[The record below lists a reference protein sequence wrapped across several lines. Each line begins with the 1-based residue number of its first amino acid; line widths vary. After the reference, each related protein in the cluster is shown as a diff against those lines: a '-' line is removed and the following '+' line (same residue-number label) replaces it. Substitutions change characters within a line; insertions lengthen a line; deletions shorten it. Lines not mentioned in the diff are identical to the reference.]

1 MSVQNILN
9 QTALIAGGTLIREG
23 VYGGAGAISA
33 GGRSVKFSYA
43 ILPEEGSLG
52 EDGIVHVSAWGG
64 LSVNPDG
71 SGTDLTVMR
80 HRVRMQ
86 LLLSMT
92 RSELPKALSI
102 LTPFVE
108 AYRDAF
114 AAKLTLNGAASVAL
128 ISEILDPMSTDPLYQ
143 NRIGIEFVL
152 MVTEKMSLAYAA

>member
-33 GGRSVKFSYA
+33 GGRSIKFSYSN
-43 ILPEEGSLG
+43 LPEEGSLG

-152 MVTEKMSLAYAA
+152 MVTEKMSLAWAA